1 MAPRVPATKKCEFGR
16 RKFLAI
22 IGDDRK
28 VVALPTK
35 QTIFTRGRTQ
45 LLRRGVAKAGDQYCR

>member
-1 MAPRVPATKKCEFGR
+1 MAPSVPATKKCEFDP

-35 QTIFTRGRTQ
+35 QTIFPRGRTQ